1 MRIWTLGLAAA
12 GALALAGCEERR
24 GVDRGEAREGVRD
37 EGRSL
42 GSSADRAGDELREG
56 ANDLKRETR
65 EAGRELRGE
74 NGVDDKVKDRAS
86 DATD

>member
-24 GVDRGEAREGVRD
+24 GVDRGEAREEVREPARD
-37 EGRSL
+37 L
-42 GSSADRAGDELREG
+42 GSSAERAGDEVREG

-65 EAGRELRGE
+65 ETGRELRGE
-74 NGVDDKVKDRAS
+74 DGVDDKVKDKAS